1 MKTHFDIIVI
11 GNGLFG
17 SAAAKYLSQA
27 VERVLLCGVAEP
39 ANPAKATVF
48 SSHYDS
54 GRVTRVFGWD
64 ERWTQ
69 WNLHTQNNLPYI
81 EAASGIS
88 VSRAAG
94 CLYVTTYAD
103 DEQYHFPEILQRKM
117 GDGLTLP
124 AYYSQQSLRENF
136 PFFNFKESSRA
147 YLEKVQAGYL
157 NPRELIV
164 AQNIIFKK
172 MGGVILPEHVKEID
186 VHNTLSVHLM
196 NGTVLTAE
204 KLLLCCGA
212 FHNFLQGAPHLSMKL
227 KSETVLLAGVPVE
240 RLPQWDSLPSL
251 LYEIETSEYEGV
263 YMVPPVLYPDGGY
276 YLKIGM
282 NTIYDHFFESVDTIQ
297 HWFTNP
303 IPAVNK
309 TTLVNVLNNILPGF
323 STDYCISKSCIIART
338 DNRLPII
345 QALTNKL
352 FVCTA
357 GNGYG
362 AMASDGIGYTAAQMV
377 LNE

>member
-1 MKTHFDIIVI
+1 MKTHFNIIVI

-27 VERVLLCGVAEP
+27 VEDVLLCGVAEP
-39 ANPAKATVF
+39 ANPDKATVF

-88 VSRAAG
+88 VTKSVG
-94 CLYVTTYAD
+94 CLYVTTYPQ
-103 DEQYHFPEILQRKM
+103 DEQYYLPELLCRKI
-117 GDGLTLP
+117 GSGLTTP
-124 AYYSQQSLRENF
+124 SYYTAQSLKENF
-136 PFFNFKESSRA
+136 PLFTFKDEA
-147 YLEKVQAGYL
+147 KGYLEKRNAGFL
-157 NPRELIV
+157 NPRRLIE
-164 AQNIIFKK
+164 AQNVLFKK
-172 MGGVILPEHVKEID
+172 MGGVILPEQVKEMD
-186 VHNTLSVHLM
+186 THNTLGVHLM
-196 NGTVLTAE
+196 NGTILTTE

-212 FHNFLQGAPHLSMKL
+212 FHNFLKGAPRLSMKL
-227 KSETVLLAGVPVE
+227 KSETVLLAGVPEE
-240 RLPQWDSLPSL
+240 RLPQWSSLPSL
-251 LYEIETSEYEGV
+251 LYEIKTSEYEGV
-263 YMVPPVLYPDGGY
+263 YMVPPVLYPDGKY

-282 NTIYDHFFESVDTIQ
+282 NMIYDRFFESVETIQ
-297 HWFTNP
+297 HWFRNP
-303 IPAVNK
+303 LPEINK
-309 TTLVNVLNNILPGF
+309 KALVNVLNNIIPGF
-323 STDYCISKSCIIART
+323 PSDHCISKPCVITRT

-345 QALTNKL
+345 QPLSDKL
-352 FVCTA
+352 YVCTA

-377 LNE
+377 LNA